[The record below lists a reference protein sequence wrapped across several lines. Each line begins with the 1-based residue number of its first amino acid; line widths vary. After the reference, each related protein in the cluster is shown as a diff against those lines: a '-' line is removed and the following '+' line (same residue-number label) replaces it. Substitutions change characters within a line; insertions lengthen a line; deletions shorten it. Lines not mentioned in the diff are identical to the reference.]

1 MTVTLSPEQMTE
13 GGDVD
18 HQSEIVTTEP
28 PKADVQELAAL
39 LAQAYVFMPLF
50 P

>member
-1 MTVTLSPEQMTE
+1 MTVTLSPEQVTE
-13 GGDVD
+13 GTDVG
-18 HQSEIVTTEP
+18 HQSEIVTTEHP
-28 PKADVQELAAL
+28 NADVQELAAL